1 MKIIKNLLIGL
12 VVIITLLWIG
22 SFAINEKWHMERS
35 ISVNA
40 PPSKIYKLTTELKNW
55 DKWSPWANL
64 DPNTKWFF
72 SDSTFGVG
80 AWYEWKS
87 DNSNVGNGKLTITS
101 AIENQSNQYTLEFEG
116 MDPSNAGFTLTPEG
130 DNSTKVTWTM
140 DGENKGMA
148 KYMGLMIGFFVGG
161 DYEKGLENI
170 KKVAEGK

>member
-55 DKWSPWANL
+55 DKWSPWTNL

-87 DNSNVGNGKLTITS
+87 DNSNVTSHLAIPRSQTQIVTLSSRSPRVQGKRRC
-101 AIENQSNQYTLEFEG
+101 
-116 MDPSNAGFTLTPEG
+116 
-130 DNSTKVTWTM
+130 
-140 DGENKGMA
+140 
-148 KYMGLMIGFFVGG
+148 
-161 DYEKGLENI
+161 
-170 KKVAEGK
+170 